1 MRTELLFIG
10 TELLL
15 GQIVNT
21 NAAYLGQNLARLGVD
36 VYHSSVVGD
45 NISRISDAVKFA
57 LSRSDLLMVS
67 GGLGPTEDDVT
78 REGIADAIGRKL
90 VFKPDVMAHI
100 ERHFE
105 RVNIEVRP
113 IHRKQAYV
121 FTEACRV
128 INNMVGSAPG
138 MIIEVDG
145 KHIITMP
152 GVPSEMKRMCED
164 VVFDWI
170 AAQNNHAGTI
180 KSKSLKICGLG
191 ESTVAERMRD
201 IWEGLQNPTI
211 AYLAR
216 PGEVTVRI
224 TAKAKDEAEAEA
236 MISEVEEQVREK
248 LGTHVYGIDPQ
259 TLEVVTGA
267 LLEQQQ
273 KTVAIVEACTGG
285 WIASRL
291 TDVCESCDYFNRG
304 LVICNERMVKELLG
318 IREEMLN
325 NHGLVSAAVTEEMA
339 KNMRKIANADYTI
352 AVTGIMDAN
361 EATPEKPMGLAYIA
375 LASAEDARCV
385 ENRFLGERQTLKQR
399 ISQAALD
406 MLRRK
411 LLGSTKAETGDN

>member
-36 VYHSSVVGD
+36 VYHSSVIGD
-45 NISRISDAVKFA
+45 NIGRIADAVKLA
-57 LSRSDLLMVS
+57 LSRSDLLIVS

-90 VFKPDVMAHI
+90 IFRQDVMAHI
-100 ERHFE
+100 EKHFE

-121 FTEACRV
+121 FAEGCQV

-138 MIIEVDG
+138 MIIEIDG

-152 GVPSEMKRMCED
+152 GVPSEMKRLCED
-164 VVFDWI
+164 VIFDWI
-170 AAQNNHAGTI
+170 AQKSEAGII

-191 ESTVAERMRD
+191 ESTVAERIQD

-224 TAKAKDEAEAEA
+224 TAKAKTEAEAEA
-236 MISEVEEQVREK
+236 MISEVEKRVQDK
-248 LGTHVYGIDPQ
+248 LGMHVYGIDPQ

-267 LLEQQQ
+267 LLDKHK

-291 TDVCESCDYFNRG
+291 TDLCESCDYFNHG
-304 LVICNERMVKELLG
+304 LVICNERMAKTLLG
-318 IREEMLN
+318 VSEEILN
-325 NHGLVSAAVTEEMA
+325 NGGLADAVVTEEMA
-339 KNMRKIANADYTI
+339 KNMRTIANTDYAI
-352 AVTGIMDAN
+352 AVTGIMDAS
-361 EATPEKPMGLAYIA
+361 EATPAKPMGLAYIA
-375 LASAEDARCV
+375 LASKESLRCV
-385 ENRFLGERQTLKQR
+385 ESRFLGERQTLKQR

-406 MLRRK
+406 MLRRE
-411 LLGSTKAETGDN
+411 LLGGPGSETGDN

>member
-21 NAAYLGQNLARLGVD
+21 NAVYLGQNLARLGVD

-45 NISRISDAVKFA
+45 NIGRISDAVKLA
-57 LSRSDLLMVS
+57 LSRSDLLIVS

-78 REGIADAIGRKL
+78 REGITDAIGRKL
-90 VFKPDVMAHI
+90 VFRQDVMAHI
-100 ERHFE
+100 EKHFE
-105 RVNIEVRP
+105 RVHIEIRP

-121 FTEACRV
+121 FAKGCKV

-138 MIIEVDG
+138 MIVEVNG

-170 AAQNNHAGTI
+170 AQNNHTGTI

-201 IWEGLQNPTI
+201 IWEGLQNPTV

-224 TAKAKDEAEAEA
+224 TAKAKNEAEAEA
-236 MISEVEEQVREK
+236 MISEVEEQVRDK
-248 LGTHVYGIDPQ
+248 LGTHVYGFDQQ
-259 TLEVVTGA
+259 TLEVVTGV
-267 LLEQQQ
+267 LLDKHK

-291 TDVCESCDYFNRG
+291 TDVCESCNYFNRG
-304 LVICNERMVKELLG
+304 LVICNERMATTLLNVP
-318 IREEMLN
+318 EAMLN
-325 NHGLVSAAVTEEMA
+325 NCGLVNAAVTEEMA
-339 KNMRKIANADYTI
+339 KNMRILTSTDYAI
-352 AVTGIMDAN
+352 AVTGIMDVS
-361 EATPEKPMGLAYIA
+361 EATHEKPVGLAYIA
-375 LASAEDARCV
+375 LASEENTQCV

-406 MLRRK
+406 MLRRE
-411 LLGSTKAETGDN
+411 LLHGVEIETGGN

>member
-1 MRTELLFIG
+1 MRSTEFLFIG

-45 NISRISDAVKFA
+45 NIGRISDAAKSA
-57 LSRSDLLMVS
+57 LSRSDLLIVS

-90 VFKPDVMAHI
+90 VFRQDVMAHI
-100 ERHFE
+100 EKHFD

-121 FTEACRV
+121 FAEGCQV

-164 VVFDWI
+164 IVFDWI
-170 AAQNNHAGTI
+170 AQRSGAGTI

-191 ESTVAERMRD
+191 ESNVAERIRD
-201 IWEGLQNPTI
+201 IWEGLHNPTI

-224 TAKAKDEAEAEA
+224 TAKAKDEDEAEK
-236 MISEVEEQVREK
+236 MISDVEKWVRDK
-248 LGTHVYGIDPQ
+248 LGIHVYGIDPE
-259 TLEVVTGA
+259 TLEVVTGT
-267 LLEQQQ
+267 LLEEHK

-291 TDVCESCDYFNRG
+291 TDVCESCDYFNQG
-304 LVICNERMVKELLG
+304 LVICNERMAKELLNVS
-318 IREEMLN
+318 EEMPN
-325 NHGLVSAAVTEEMA
+325 NVGLVDAAVTEEMA
-339 KNMRKIANADYTI
+339 RNMREIANADYAI
-352 AVTGIMDAN
+352 AVTGVMDVS
-361 EATPEKPMGLAYIA
+361 EATPEKPLGLAYIA
-375 LASAEDARCV
+375 LASEKGVQCV
-385 ENRFLGERQTLKQR
+385 ENRFFGERQSLKQR

-406 MLRRK
+406 MLRRE
-411 LLGSTKAETGDN
+411 LLCVRESETGDN

>member
-21 NAAYLGQNLARLGVD
+21 NATYLGQNLARLGVD

-45 NISRISDAVKFA
+45 NIGRISDAVRLA
-57 LSRSDLLMVS
+57 LSRSDLLIVS

-90 VFKPDVMAHI
+90 VFRPDVMAHI
-100 ERHFE
+100 ETHFD

-113 IHRKQAYV
+113 IHQKQAYV
-121 FTEACRV
+121 FERRCQV
-128 INNMVGSAPG
+128 INNLVGSAPG

-145 KHIITMP
+145 KHIITVP

-164 VVFDWI
+164 VIFDWI
-170 AAQNNHAGTI
+170 AQRSGAGII
-180 KSKSLKICGLG
+180 KSKSLKISGLG
-191 ESTVAERMRD
+191 ESTVAERIRD

-224 TAKAKDEAEAEA
+224 TAKANDEAEAER
-236 MISEVEEQVREK
+236 MISDVEKRVRDK
-248 LGTHVYGIDPQ
+248 LGVCVYGIDPE

-267 LLEQQQ
+267 LLAKHK

-291 TDVCESCDYFNRG
+291 TDICASCDYFNRG
-304 LVICNERMVKELLG
+304 LVICNEQMAKELLG
-318 IREEMLN
+318 LSAETLN
-325 NHGLVSAAVTEEMA
+325 NGGLVDAAVTEEMA
-339 KNMRKIANADYTI
+339 KNMRKIANTDYAI
-352 AVTGIMDAN
+352 AVTGIMDAS
-361 EATPEKPMGLAYIA
+361 EATPEKLMGLAYIA
-375 LASAEDARCV
+375 LASKEGVQCL
-385 ENRFLGERQTLKQR
+385 ENRFLGERPTLKQR
-399 ISQAALD
+399 ISQAVLD
-406 MLRRK
+406 MLRRE
-411 LLGSTKAETGDN
+411 LLNGTEAETGDN